1 MFYFVVDEIAQDL
14 GLINKTIKSL
24 DFGEC
29 ILQCDGDL
37 VNDYVFDLV
46 HLMFDCPTETAYE
59 VRMNCS
65 AESNYFNLLASG
77 CHQVQISFMPL
88 CNASTKYEVIF

>member
-1 MFYFVVDEIAQDL
+1 MFYFVIDEIAQDL

-37 VNDYVFDLV
+37 VHDYVFDLV

-59 VRMNCS
+59 VCMNCRVD
-65 AESNYFNLLASG
+65 SNMFQSVYLRLSPG
-77 CHQVQISFMPL
+77 PSFFHTTL
-88 CNASTKYEVIF
+88 HFFKKV

>member
-65 AESNYFNLLASG
+65 AESGIFQSACLLLSSG
-77 CHQVQISFMPL
+77 PNFFHTTLQCFSKV
-88 CNASTKYEVIF
+88 

>member
-59 VRMNCS
+59 VRIC
-65 AESNYFNLLASG
+65 L
-77 CHQVQISFMPL
+77 PL
-88 CNASTKYEVIF
+88 VVIRSKFLSHHFAMLQ